1 MCGQQL
7 EDKTVC
13 KWKGSPASIL
23 EYQISNMRGD
33 LAAIPKMIT
42 KMILQNDII

>member
-7 EDKTVC
+7 EDKKVC

-33 LAAIPKMIT
+33 LAAISINNYKNDFT
-42 KMILQNDII
+42 K

>member
-7 EDKTVC
+7 EDKNVC

-33 LAAIPKMIT
+33 LAAISINNYKMI
-42 KMILQNDII
+42 

>member
-7 EDKTVC
+7 EDKKVC

-33 LAAIPKMIT
+33 LAAISINNY